1 MSGASPKAL
10 APDVP
15 GAGGLAACPCCGLVN
30 RVVLTE
36 EARERP
42 AGAALLARC
51 ARCGARLPQ
60 VHGAASRADV
70 VSRRVAAVTI
80 AALALYPP
88 AVFLPIMRI
97 EEMGHSTDASIW
109 SGSLGLLADGDWFV
123 GGTVFLCSIVFPLL
137 KIVGLLAITLGRRA
151 LQRRA
156 RRWSW
161 RIVDLSGRWGMLD
174 VLLVAVVVAWVKVG
188 DLVEIEAGPAAFA
201 FTAVVL
207 LSLIATALFD
217 PHALWAD
224 APLASAGTDDLPD
237 STDFSGSPS

>member
-1 MSGASPKAL
+1 MSQVIVSNS
-10 APDVP
+10 
-15 GAGGLAACPCCGLVN
+15 LAACPCCGLVSQVTLG
-30 RVVLTE
+30 RD
-36 EARERP
+36 AKAAP
-42 AGAALLARC
+42 AGTPLAANC
-51 ARCGARLPQ
+51 GRCGARLPQ

-70 VSRRVAAVTI
+70 VSMRVAAVAI
-80 AALALYPP
+80 AALVLFPP
-88 AVFLPIMRI
+88 AVTLPIMTI

-109 SGSLGLLADGDWFV
+109 SGSLGLLRAGDWFV
-123 GGTVFLCSIVFPLL
+123 GGTVFLCSIIFPLL
-137 KIVGLLAITLGRRA
+137 KIAGLLAITLGRRS

-188 DLVEIEAGPAAFA
+188 DLVEITAGPAAYA

-207 LSLIATALFD
+207 LSLLSTALFD

-224 APLASAGTDDLPD
+224 APLD
-237 STDFSGSPS
+237 PSITGPS